1 MKKGILSGFGVLFV
15 VSVLMSGCSQPEEKK
30 AEAPPVQEQT
40 VQEKAPAV
48 KQEMV
53 AEKEPVKEEPA
64 EDLATMADQAI
75 GPEAEINA
83 NVDKALEQFKND
95 IKGGDDFLKSAKGVL
110 VFPSVF
116 KAGVGVGGEYG
127 EGALRIDGKTV
138 DYYNTV
144 AASIG
149 LQVGAQTKRIIIIFM
164 QDDALKKFRES
175 KGWRAGVDG
184 SIALIKLGGGETL
197 ATINIKDP
205 IVGFVFG
212 NKGLMINMSLEGSK
226 FTKIAR

>member
-1 MKKGILSGFGVLFV
+1 MKKVILSGFGILFV
-15 VSVLMSGCSQPEEKK
+15 VSILICGCSKPEEKK
-30 AEAPPVQEQT
+30 VETPPVQEKI

-53 AEKEPVKEEPA
+53 AEEEPVKEEPT
-64 EDLATMADQAI
+64 EELATMVDQAI
-75 GPEAEINA
+75 GPAAEINA
-83 NVDKALEQFKND
+83 NVDKALEQFKKD

-149 LQVGAQTKRIIIIFM
+149 LQVGAQTKRIIIVFM
-164 QDDALKKFRES
+164 EDDALKKFRES

-184 SIALIKLGGGETL
+184 SIALINLGGGDTL
-197 ATINIKDP
+197 DTTTIKDP

-212 NKGLMINMSLEGSK
+212 NKGLMINMNLEGSK
-226 FTKIAR
+226 FTKILR